1 MSPGEPNM
9 PGPLSEPT
17 PIGGTSRRHHAWAAA
32 AGALV
37 VLGTIGSAF
46 GANAVARNSNQVA
59 LQALQS
65 SSAEI
70 ASTLQL
76 AVQREDDLTIS
87 AGGFIASNPNVS
99 NRQFSQWVSSL
110 HTVARYPE
118 LRGLGYIAKVTA
130 AALPAYA
137 AQAVRDPTGPLAA
150 GGTFQISPAG
160 NRPFYCLEAAA
171 VATGGE
177 HNLPAGID
185 FCTIKSV
192 HQWLLTAQDSGRS
205 AYALYRIGKTT
216 LLTTESPVYRDGMA
230 LGTVAERRAAILG
243 WIGTALV
250 PDVVLDQ
257 ALRGHPNTAL
267 SFSYRSGSSSGM
279 FREGTV
285 PLGARGDGSPPRR
298 RRE

>member
-1 MSPGEPNM
+1 M

-130 AALPAYA
+130 AA
-137 AQAVRDPTGPLAA
+137 
-150 GGTFQISPAG
+150 
-160 NRPFYCLEAAA
+160 C
-171 VATGGE
+171 
-177 HNLPAGID
+177 
-185 FCTIKSV
+185 C
-192 HQWLLTAQDSGRS
+192 
-205 AYALYRIGKTT
+205 
-216 LLTTESPVYRDGMA
+216 
-230 LGTVAERRAAILG
+230 RRM
-243 WIGTALV
+243 
-250 PDVVLDQ
+250 P
-257 ALRGHPNTAL
+257 PK
-267 SFSYRSGSSSGM
+267 RSGTPLDRWPPVGR
-279 FREGTV
+279 FRFLRPATARSTV
-285 PLGARGDGSPPRR
+285 SKPRR
-298 RRE
+298 WRQAGSTISRPVSISAPSSRFTSGC